1 MLQDSKAFSGF
12 AVDDVERARAFY
24 ADVLGLDA
32 SVDGEMGLLRLQ
44 PGGGHSVLV
53 YPKPDY
59 VPATY
64 TVLNFPV
71 PDITAT
77 VRGLAER
84 GVQFLRYDGFGQDD
98 DGIARGPQG
107 PAIAWFTD
115 PAGNIMSVLEAP
127 QGQAAAD

>member
-1 MLQDSKAFSGF
+1 MLSDSRAFGGF

-24 ADVLGLDA
+24 ADVLGLEPVVDGDMGFIRLSLAGGA
-32 SVDGEMGLLRLQ
+32 SVM
-44 PGGGHSVLV
+44 V

-77 VRGLAER
+77 VRALAER
-84 GVQFLRYDGFGQDD
+84 GVQFLRYEGYGQDE
-98 DGIARGPQG
+98 DGIARGPRG

-115 PAGNIMSVLEAP
+115 PAGNIMSVIEAT
-127 QGQAAAD
+127 QASASAD

>member
-24 ADVLGLDA
+24 VDVLGLDA
-32 SVDGEMGLLRLQ
+32 SIDGEMGLLRLNL
-44 PGGGHSVLV
+44 GGGLSVLV
-53 YPKPDY
+53 YPKPNY

-71 PDITAT
+71 PDVTAT

-84 GVQFLRYDGFGQDD
+84 GVQFTRYDGFSQDE
-98 DGIARGPQG
+98 DGIVRGQPG

-115 PAGNIMSVLEAP
+115 PAGNIMSVLEAS
-127 QGQAAAD
+127 D